1 MATPINPLVPSSTSE
16 SAATA
21 PAQQQSTSEMQ
32 AQQQQPPREPKG
44 AAKSASKSASNPAKQ
59 SQKPK
64 EGASSAD
71 GATPADAG
79 SEKLTPAELKK
90 KAKAEKAARRAKE
103 RAEREQAGG
112 AAPAQGAT
120 SQFAKKGQA
129 GAGGAGGAGG
139 KDTAAAQ
146 SQKGRG
152 YLPRRGSAQAA
163 GSVEQKKKQE
173 DKSVAVFGHLYGQQ
187 RRTTVA
193 GAGKEVHPAVLA
205 LGLQMRDYVIC
216 GSSAR
221 CVATLLAFKR
231 VCFLSLSLSSLLIT
245 LMCFSPQGDRVLHN
259 ASWYLLGSSLDYPP
273 LPPDHLSLHLSP
285 SLDQSGK
292 RHSCAQA
299 GYFLD

>member
-1 MATPINPLVPSSTSE
+1 
-16 SAATA
+16 
-21 PAQQQSTSEMQ
+21 MQ

-44 AAKSASKSASNPAKQ
+44 AAKSASKPAKQ
-59 SQKPK
+59 SQIPK
-64 EGASSAD
+64 EGASTAD
-71 GATPADAG
+71 GASPADAG

-112 AAPAQGAT
+112 AAPAQGANPA
-120 SQFAKKGQA
+120 FAKKGQA
-129 GAGGAGGAGG
+129 GAGGAGGGAGG
-139 KDTAAAQ
+139 KDAAAAQ

-163 GSVEQKKKQE
+163 GGVEQKKKQE
-173 DKSVAVFGHLYGQQ
+173 NKSVAVFGHLYGQQ

-205 LGLQMRDYVIC
+205 LGLQVRDYVIC

-231 VCFLSLSLSSLLIT
+231 VCFLSLSLFFVDYADVFFSS
-245 LMCFSPQGDRVLHN
+245 R
-259 ASWYLLGSSLDYPP
+259 
-273 LPPDHLSLHLSP
+273 
-285 SLDQSGK
+285 
-292 RHSCAQA
+292 
-299 GYFLD
+299 